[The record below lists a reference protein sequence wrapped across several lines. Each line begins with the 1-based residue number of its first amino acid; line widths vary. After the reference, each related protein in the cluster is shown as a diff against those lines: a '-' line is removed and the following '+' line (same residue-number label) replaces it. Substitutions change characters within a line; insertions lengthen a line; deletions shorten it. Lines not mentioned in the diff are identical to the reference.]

1 MDINFLAYNQYN
13 GYIIYKE
20 LAQSESS
27 PEFKKILQTLAR
39 HESNHFRF
47 WKQFATTAHFSI
59 SPFKRWLYRMA
70 RKMFGLT
77 FTVRFLERHEKELIN
92 QYQHFLHE
100 VKDAKLKKQ
109 VQTIIQQEQQ
119 NERLLISHI
128 KEEKVEFISSI
139 VLGLSDGLIEITGA
153 LVGFTLAFRVNSVVA
168 LTGSITGLAA
178 ALSMASSAY
187 MQARYEQEKNARK
200 AAIYTGITYIAVV
213 GLLLL
218 PFLITTTIPA
228 ALTILGIIILFIVS
242 WTSYYTSILFERSFR
257 RQFLEMMIFTVGVA
271 GITFLIGLLL
281 RHYFGVAVE

>member
-1 MDINFLAYNQYN
+1 MDINFLAYNQYR
-13 GYIIYKE
+13 GYVIYNE
-20 LAQSESS
+20 LEQIETSA
-27 PEFKKILQTLAR
+27 EFKKILADLAK
-39 HESNHFRF
+39 HELAHFRF
-47 WKQFATTAHFSI
+47 WKQFATTNNFSI
-59 SPFKRWLYRMA
+59 SPFKRWLYQVA

-100 VKDAKLKKQ
+100 IKDAKLKKKI
-109 VQTIIQQEQQ
+109 QTIIQQEQQ
-119 NERLLISHI
+119 NERLLIGHI

-153 LVGFTLAFRVNSVVA
+153 VIGFALAFRVNSLVA

-187 MQARYEQEKNARK
+187 MQARYEKEKNARK
-200 AAIYTGITYIAVV
+200 AAIYTGITYMMVV

-228 ALTILGIIILFIVS
+228 ALTILGIIILFIIS
-242 WTSYYTSILFERSFR
+242 WTSYYTSILFERPFQ
-257 RQFLEMMIFTVGVA
+257 RQFLEMMMFTVGVA

-281 RHYFGVAVE
+281 RHYFGAELN